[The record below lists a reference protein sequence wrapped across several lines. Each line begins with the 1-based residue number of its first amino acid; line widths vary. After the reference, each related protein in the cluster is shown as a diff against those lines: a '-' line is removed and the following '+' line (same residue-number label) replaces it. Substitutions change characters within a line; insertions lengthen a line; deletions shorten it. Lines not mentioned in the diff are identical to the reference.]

1 MRLQPEQP
9 VGMPE
14 TELILLILAVCLL
27 VLLLMQAGR
36 ILSRL
41 AGIEARLSNVSSP
54 AEPSGDDAAAV
65 EPSPGGL
72 FESFLEENPSRR
84 ELPKNEQF
92 AAFRKWRKDK
102 GLSWSS
108 GG

>member
-1 MRLQPEQP
+1 MRLQPAQP
-9 VGMPE
+9 AGMPE

-27 VLLLMQAGR
+27 TWLAWQAGR
-36 ILSRL
+36 ILTCLMR
-41 AGIEARLSNVSSP
+41 IEARMSQVSS
-54 AEPSGDDAAAV
+54 ATEPTGDDAAAV

-72 FESFLEENPSRR
+72 FESFLEEDPSRR
-84 ELPKNEQF
+84 ALPKNEQF